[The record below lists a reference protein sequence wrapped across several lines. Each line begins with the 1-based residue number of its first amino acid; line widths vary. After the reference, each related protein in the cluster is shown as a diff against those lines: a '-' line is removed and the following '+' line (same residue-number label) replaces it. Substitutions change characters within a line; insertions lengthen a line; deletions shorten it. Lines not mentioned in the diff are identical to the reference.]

1 MNEIG
6 NIIKKIAKA
15 TIEQDKP
22 VSVVIGKVNESFEV
36 ETEQKLVIPKNMLI
50 VPKRINYDSLEAND
64 NLILLR
70 CDGGQRYLI
79 IDTL

>member
-22 VSVVIGKVNESFEV
+22 VSVVIGKVNESFEI
-36 ETEQKLVIPKNMLI
+36 ETEQKLVIPKNML
-50 VPKRINYDSLEAND
+50 KRINYDSLEAND